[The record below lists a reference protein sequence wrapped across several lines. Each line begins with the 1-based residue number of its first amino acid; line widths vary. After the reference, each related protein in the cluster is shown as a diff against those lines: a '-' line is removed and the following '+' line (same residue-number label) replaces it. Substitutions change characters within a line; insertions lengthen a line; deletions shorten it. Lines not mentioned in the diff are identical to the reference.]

1 MQTMK
6 ITFTIIFTILTS
18 FIYSQ
23 ENQKLIDLGKA
34 YKNFMFRSE
43 LPKETLKNLK
53 ENMPIGLFK
62 TSNFILQTLTTKND
76 LLKTE
81 FLKLPDSKTLKKI
94 YIIRAIN
101 YNVRNED
108 QIDNNKLI
116 DSLELKE
123 IPRNELIDTYYDMLF
138 AGVGNKNQPFN
149 MKKINFELNNYNLE
163 NDTEKGIFFMECMS
177 LCGTSIW
184 GYINVPKPPNYK
196 EAYNLIELYPKFN
209 GLNYYEYTDLNFP
222 DFEMVIDSDK
232 GMESYKGYYINK
244 FYETLLYH
252 LICIKNGFGSEKDFE
267 KLLITSILKDQSLY
281 KYSNNK
287 EVLESLFKTLK
298 RN

>member
-1 MQTMK
+1 MR
-6 ITFTIIFTILTS
+6 ITFTILLTILTS
-18 FIYSQ
+18 FVYSQ

-53 ENMPIGLFK
+53 ENMPIGLHK
-62 TSNFILQTLTTKND
+62 TSDFILQTLTTKND

-81 FLKLPDSKTLKKI
+81 FLKLPDSKTLKNI
-94 YIIRAIN
+94 YIVRAIN
-101 YNVRNED
+101 YNIRKED

-116 DSLELKE
+116 DSLELKV
-123 IPRNELIDTYYDMLF
+123 IPRNELVDAYYDILF
-138 AGVGNKNQPFN
+138 TGVGNKNQPFN

-163 NDTEKGIFFMECMS
+163 NDTEKGIFFMECMN

-184 GYINVPKPPNYK
+184 GYINIPKPPNYK

-209 GLNYYEYTDLNFP
+209 GLNYFEYTDLNFP
-222 DFEMVIDSDK
+222 DFEMIINSDK
-232 GMESYKGYYINK
+232 GKESYKGYYLNK

-267 KLLITSILKDQSLY
+267 KLLITSILKEQSLY
-281 KYSNNK
+281 KYSNNR
-287 EVLESLFKTLK
+287 EILESLFKTVE

>member
-1 MQTMK
+1 MK
-6 ITFTIIFTILTS
+6 ITFTILFTILTS

-43 LPKETLKNLK
+43 PSKETLKNLK
-53 ENMPIGLFK
+53 ENIPIGLLK
-62 TSNFILQTLTTKND
+62 TSDFILQTLTTKND
-76 LLKTE
+76 LLKSE
-81 FLKLPDSKTLKKI
+81 FLKLPDSKTLKNI
-94 YIIRAIN
+94 YIVRSIN
-101 YNVRNED
+101 YNIRKEN

-116 DSLELKE
+116 DSLGLKE
-123 IPRNELIDTYYDMLF
+123 IPRNELVDAYYDILF
-138 AGVGNKNQPFN
+138 TAVGNKNQPFN
-149 MKKINFELNNYNLE
+149 LKKVNFELNNYNLE
-163 NDTEKGIFFMECMS
+163 NDTEKGIFFLECMN

-196 EAYNLIELYPKFN
+196 EAFTLIELYPKFN
-209 GLNYYEYTDLNFP
+209 GLNYFEYTDLNFP
-222 DFEMVIDSDK
+222 DFEMIIDTNK
-232 GMESYKGYYINK
+232 GKESYKGYYINK

-281 KYSNNK
+281 KYSKN
-287 EVLESLFKTLK
+287 EEILESLFKTVK

>member
-1 MQTMK
+1 
-6 ITFTIIFTILTS
+6 
-18 FIYSQ
+18 
-23 ENQKLIDLGKA
+23 
-34 YKNFMFRSE
+34 MFRSE
-43 LPKETLKNLK
+43 PPKEALKNLK
-53 ENMPIGLFK
+53 ENMPIDLLK
-62 TSNFILQTLTTKND
+62 TSDFILQTLTTKND

-81 FLKLPDSKTLKKI
+81 FLKLPDSKTLKQI
-94 YIIRAIN
+94 YIVRAIN
-101 YNVRNED
+101 YNVRKED

-116 DSLELKE
+116 DSLKLKD
-123 IPRNELIDTYYDMLF
+123 IPRNELVDAYYDILF
-138 AGVGNKNQPFN
+138 AGIGNKNQPFN

-196 EAYNLIELYPKFN
+196 EAYNLIEMYPKFN
-209 GLNYYEYTDLNFP
+209 GLNYFEYTDLNFP
-222 DFEMVIDSDK
+222 DFEMIIDSDK
-232 GMESYKGYYINK
+232 GKESYKGYYINK

-281 KYSNNK
+281 KYSTNK
-287 EVLESLFKTLK
+287 EILESLFKTVK